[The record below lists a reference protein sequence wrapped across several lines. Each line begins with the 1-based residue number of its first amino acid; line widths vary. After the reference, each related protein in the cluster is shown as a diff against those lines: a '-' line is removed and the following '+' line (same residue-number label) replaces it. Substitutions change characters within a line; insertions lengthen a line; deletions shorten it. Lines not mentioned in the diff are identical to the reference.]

1 MPSSIR
7 SQQLH
12 QATLKA
18 LEERGVHIRDIAEIV
33 YFLQRDYV
41 PGLTPEMCMPHVEKV
56 LEKREVQHA
65 ILTGVELDKL
75 AERGALSWPLQQVI
89 ETDESLYGIDE
100 ILALSILN
108 IYGSIGYTNYGYID
122 KVKHGILHRL
132 NDKSAGEVHT
142 FLDDLVAAVAAAAA
156 SRIAH
161 HHRAIEESGDAGDE
175 AAFEDPVTQTAAVN
189 TDGEQE

>member
-1 MPSSIR
+1 MASIR
-7 SQQLH
+7 SEQLH
-12 QATLKA
+12 RATLEA
-18 LEERGVHIRDIAEIV
+18 LAERGVRIEQIAEIV
-33 YFLQRDYV
+33 HFLQRDYV
-41 PGLTPEMCMPHVEKV
+41 PGLTPEMCIPHIQRV

-65 ILTGVELDKL
+65 ILTGIELDRL
-75 AERGALSWPLQQVI
+75 AERSALSWPLQQVI

-132 NDKSAGEVHT
+132 NDKSTGEVHT

-161 HHRAIEESGDAGDE
+161 NHRAIEEGGAEGADGE
-175 AAFEDPVTQTAAVN
+175 ATFDDPVTEGPGDA
-189 TDGEQE
+189 